1 MHQRPSTSTNAVTRK
16 EPIMLNPKIVAGWS
30 GGEVPSAFS
39 GESQLEK
46 CTTDCG
52 QSGFTQDP
60 IRYAA

>member
-1 MHQRPSTSTNAVTRK
+1 
-16 EPIMLNPKIVAGWS
+16 MLNPKIVAGWS